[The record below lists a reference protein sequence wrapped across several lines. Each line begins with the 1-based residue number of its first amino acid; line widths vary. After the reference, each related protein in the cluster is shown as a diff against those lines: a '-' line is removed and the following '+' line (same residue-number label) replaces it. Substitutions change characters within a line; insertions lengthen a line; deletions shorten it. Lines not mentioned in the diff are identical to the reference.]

1 MYVLSY
7 AINIIMV
14 QLPEGVCIYQNVNY
28 TIIVDYEDKNSSKIV
43 VAGPLSFNY
52 RGPGLVHHDV
62 FGDFDLDQEYS
73 VFVLVDSVAG
83 SSKSMRHTFSMLTLF
98 EGKWPC

>member
-1 MYVLSY
+1 M
-7 AINIIMV
+7 
-14 QLPEGVCIYQNVNY
+14 E
-28 TIIVDYEDKNSSKIV
+28 YEDRNSSKIV

-52 RGPGLVHHDV
+52 RGPGLVHHDI

-83 SSKSMRHTFSMLTLF
+83 SSKSMRHTFSKSLF
-98 EGKWPC
+98 VVKQPALWGIRSAWD